1 MSNLRQVRT
10 YVLPAVLIMLMVVS
24 VLGVPLIQSG
34 SSQVKA
40 DPGVFVGVAF
50 GGNTTEQAFS
60 LIDRVKGYT
69 NLFILSSGRNPISEN
84 QTKVEQICD
93 YAVANGLSVII
104 NLGVK
109 GVHDQNDWFWG
120 QASLDGIKADWSS
133 RWGDK
138 FLGIYYN
145 DEPGGIQLDGS
156 WRQFYEWALQAKD
169 HYNAI
174 DFPASKSLHDIYA
187 KLLAYVENDTKPTP
201 DTYDIEADFFIKS
214 VIAQDPG
221 MENLTASGFQTF
233 TSDYGLYWWDYLG
246 GYNVMFAELGWNSS
260 TVQQI
265 AQVKGAA
272 RMQGKEWGSMIT
284 WKYYQPPY
292 LASGGEIYDQMLL
305 SYQAGAKFIAVFD
318 YPYNQTKY
326 GVLTNQQLGAMQR
339 FWNDITHKQYED
351 LSAPTAAL
359 VLPKDFGWGMRN
371 PNDTIWGFWLTDN
384 RTQQVGIVTWMCLS
398 YYGAKL
404 DIVYEEPDYP
414 VSSINYQKVYYWN
427 STAI

>member
-1 MSNLRQVRT
+1 MSRLRQVRA
-10 YVLPAVLIMLMVVS
+10 YVLPAALILVMVVS
-24 VLGVPLIQSG
+24 VLGISLIQPTN
-34 SSQVKA
+34 SQVKA
-40 DPGVFVGVAF
+40 DPGVYVGVAF
-50 GGNTTEQAFS
+50 GGNSTEQAFT
-60 LIDRVKGYT
+60 LIDRVKDYT
-69 NLFILSSGRNPISEN
+69 NLFILASGRNPISEN

-93 YAVANGLSVII
+93 YAIANDLSII
-104 NLGVK
+104 VNLGVK
-109 GVHDQNDWFWG
+109 EADHPGNWNWFWDR
-120 QASLDGIKADWSS
+120 ANLDSLKADWTQ

-145 DEPGGIQLDGS
+145 DEPGGVQLDAK
-156 WRQFYEWALQAKD
+156 WRQFYTWAQEHLSG
-169 HYNAI
+169 I
-174 DFPASKSLHDIYA
+174 DFPAAQSLNDIYQ
-187 KLLAYVENDTKPTP
+187 KLLAYVENGTKPDP
-201 DTYDIEADFFIKS
+201 DTYELEADFFIRY

-221 MENLTASGFQTF
+221 MANLTAAGLQTF

-260 TVQQI
+260 TVEQI

-284 WKYYQPPY
+284 WKYNQPPY
-292 LASGGEIYDQMLL
+292 LAGANEIYSQMLI

-326 GVLTNQQLGAMQR
+326 GVLTNQQLGAIQH
-339 FWNDITHKQYED
+339 FWNDITHKQFED
-351 LSAPTAAL
+351 LSKPTAAL

-371 PNDTIWGFWLTDN
+371 PTDTIWGFWLTDN

-398 YYGAKL
+398 YYGVKL
-404 DIVYEEPDYP
+404 DIIYDEPNYP

-427 STAI
+427 STTL